1 MIANVTVSN
10 GEKIVSGP
18 LAYDSGKSEIFVADE
33 ANIESGSAVYIL
45 SDASE
50 GTSAS
55 SSPAVPELSW
65 LAVIPLLVGMLSIAM
80 ILRRRKNSNLEK

>member
-1 MIANVTVSN
+1 MTMSV
-10 GEKIVSGP
+10 GEKPVEGP
-18 LAYDSGKSEIFVADE
+18 LVYDSGKSEIFVADE

-65 LAVIPLLVGMLSIAM
+65 LAVIPLLIGTLSIGV
-80 ILRRRKNSNLEK
+80 ILRHRKNR